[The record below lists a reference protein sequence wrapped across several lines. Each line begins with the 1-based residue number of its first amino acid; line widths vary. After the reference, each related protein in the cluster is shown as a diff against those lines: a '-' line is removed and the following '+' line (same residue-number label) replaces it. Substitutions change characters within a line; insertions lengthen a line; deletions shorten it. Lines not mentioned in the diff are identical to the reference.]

1 MPFTKITKGKDKG
14 KYKSSSGCV
23 WTKKQ
28 VIAYH
33 ATDGFKKKS
42 KKK

>member
-1 MPFTKITKGKDKG
+1 MPFTKITKGKEQG
-14 KYKSSSGCV
+14 KYKSPSGKT

-33 ATDGFKKKS
+33 ASKGFTKTKKK
-42 KKK
+42 